1 MTDGDAERA
10 PGARIRA
17 FLEAACR
24 HGRRRSAVTAFLD
37 GLLLLVA
44 IAWVAAVVSGLWLRG
59 DLVRTGAVWLG
70 IVVVCARLLVALRHM
85 RRSLRADLAAA
96 RAIAASPGPL
106 RRPLPSDAE
115 DETIQRADRLLRH
128 EVVAALELAE
138 ALSERD
144 QGNERSERPE
154 RSEDHDGEGTSRVR
168 AAAVGSEIL
177 AQRYVEDVERR
188 VEAPTVDPRW
198 ALPQPRLRARVLGL
212 LGLCGAALGSLLV
225 SGTVAHGVGL
235 LVAGVDGTPP
245 VPPEPVWSNLT
256 LQLDYPGYTRRPRRV
271 VPNPSGALRV
281 PAGTDVTVML
291 TARRP
296 AAAGRLV
303 VNYDAAELATA
314 PPPEIIDLEPYA
326 GDVMPGGSA
335 GAGEEPGSQGEA
347 PSTPSADAAGM
358 KWQGS
363 FTARGSGTWT
373 LVLLDDE
380 DDDPGEA
387 SRRSSALPLS
397 QEPDRPPEI
406 ELAPLPRER
415 REVRESDSVDLR
427 FTARDDFGLAR
438 AQLVYQLPDGTAH
451 RLAIKP
457 PAKKRRT
464 WRGHYTWDISQIP
477 IAERSEVLYWIEV
490 RDNDPGLGL
499 VPLADPP
506 GKSTRSA
513 TMRLVVRDDEAEHAA
528 NILKL
533 REIRDFSV
541 DLLALRMLTRAFETE
556 AEATESGRT
565 HPGLAVRAAM
575 ARDLL
580 ARSAELL
587 AHVAA
592 AIDALSMDSLAHER
606 DVATLAGVH
615 KRLAELH
622 RTELSLHEAMPPRS
636 EVERPDDAEKALAAL
651 QPHNGEELT
660 QLEDEIIRL
669 DDLVQGQILERLEGL
684 VARLEAT
691 QRKLVE
697 LLEQLAAGDESV
709 RSQIEQLEQ
718 RRREDLRRIAEARAM
733 LSQEVEQEFMNV
745 DAFEALQKLEQE
757 GLQDML
763 ERGDVDQALQ
773 RAQQQL
779 GEIQGVRDQ
788 VQQRLGESGPGPEL
802 SEEEKQRM
810 KLLREL
816 SRMQD
821 DEGSLRSRSKNLH
834 ERWREA
840 VSEQGSEQTDREAA
854 SERAEQMKEALEE
867 VNDARLGR
875 EGRRGLMDA
884 LDALERL
891 SELSDNDEASA
902 LDLAE
907 AAEDLEQ
914 ALQQAVAGSESSES
928 EGKAVRQA
936 QKRAASLRERLM
948 KPLPSPGEV
957 LPADDQQELAE
968 LEAQQRGLDKRAR
981 ELLDDPLSDMLPNE
995 GRQAM
1000 RKARRRMDGS
1010 ADRLGAQ
1017 RPGEAVPG
1025 QQRAWDALQEAID
1038 SLRQGSPPP
1047 PSASSGDA
1055 STEAERDRSLRDE
1068 LMDAMRE
1075 QPPEGFAEPVER
1087 YYEELLR

>member
-1 MTDGDAERA
+1 M
-10 PGARIRA
+10 
-17 FLEAACR
+17 EAACR
-24 HGRRRSAVTAFLD
+24 HGRRRSAATAALD
-37 GLLLLVA
+37 ALLILVGV
-44 IAWVAAVVSGLWLRG
+44 AWVAAVISGMWLRG
-59 DLVRTGAVWLG
+59 DVVRLAAVWTA
-70 IVVVCARLLVALRHM
+70 IVVVSARLVLALRTM
-85 RRSLRADLAAA
+85 RRTMRADLATAQAVAA
-96 RAIAASPGPL
+96 HGAPL

-115 DETIQRADRLLRH
+115 DPARLRADRLLRH
-128 EVVAALELAE
+128 EIVAAIELGEALAE
-138 ALSERD
+138 RD
-144 QGNERSERPE
+144 APPE
-154 RSEDHDGEGTSRVR
+154 QDEVGADPSEDPPEDATASRVR
-168 AAAVGSEIL
+168 AAAVGSEVL
-177 AQRYVEDVERR
+177 ARRYVQDVERR
-188 VEAPTVDPRW
+188 VDGPTIDPKW
-198 ALPQPRLRARVLGL
+198 ALPHARLRARVLGL
-212 LGLCGAALGSLLV
+212 IALVGVAFGSLLA
-225 SGTVAHGVGL
+225 SSTFAHGVGL

-245 VPPEPVWSNLT
+245 VPPEPVWSSLT
-256 LQLDYPGYTRRPRRV
+256 LQLDYPVYTRRPRRV

-281 PAGTDVTVML
+281 PAGTEVTVML

-303 VNYDAAELATA
+303 VNYDADELATA
-314 PPPEIIDLEPYA
+314 PPPEIIDLEPHVSEEPEPA
-326 GDVMPGGSA
+326 VAEPGGKAQASEDA
-335 GAGEEPGSQGEA
+335 NAAS
-347 PSTPSADAAGM
+347 PSAEGM
-358 KWQGS
+358 KWRGT

-380 DDDPGEA
+380 EDDPGDA
-387 SRRSSALPLS
+387 ARRSAALPLS

-427 FTARDDFGLAR
+427 FTARDDFGLSR

-457 PAKKRRT
+457 PVKTRRT

-506 GKSTRSA
+506 GKTTRSA

-533 REIRDFSV
+533 REIRNFAV

-556 AEATESGRT
+556 EEATAIGRA
-565 HPGLAVRAAM
+565 HPGLAVQAAM

-606 DVATLAGVH
+606 DVATLSAVH

-636 EVERPDDAEKALAAL
+636 EIERPDDAARALVAL
-651 QPHNGEELT
+651 EPHNAEELT

-691 QRKLVE
+691 QRKLVD

-733 LSQEVEQEFMNV
+733 LSQEVEEEFMNV

-802 SEEEKQRM
+802 SEEEKKRM
-810 KLLREL
+810 QLLREL

-821 DEGSLRSRSKNLH
+821 DEGSLRTRSKNLH

-840 VSEQGSEQTDREAA
+840 VSEQGSEQADREAA
-854 SERAEQMKEALEE
+854 GERADALGEALEE

-884 LDALERL
+884 QDAAERL
-891 SELSDNDEASA
+891 SELSKDEETSA

-907 AAEDLEQ
+907 AAEALEQ
-914 ALQQAVAGSESSES
+914 ALEQAVAGSEGSEA

-936 QKRAASLRERLM
+936 QRRAQSLRERLM
-948 KPLPSPGEV
+948 KPLPSPGDV
-957 LPADDQQELAE
+957 LPAEDQKELGE

-981 ELLDDPLSDMLPNE
+981 ELLDDPLSDLLPGE

-1000 RKARRRMDGS
+1000 RRARRRMEGS

-1017 RPGEAVPG
+1017 RPGQAVPG
-1025 QQRAWDALQEAID
+1025 QQSAWNALQEAID

>member
-1 MTDGDAERA
+1 M
-10 PGARIRA
+10 
-17 FLEAACR
+17 EAACR
-24 HGRRRSAVTAFLD
+24 HGRRRSATTAFLD
-37 GLLLLVA
+37 GLLLLVG
-44 IAWVAAVVSGLWLRG
+44 IAWVAAVVSGVWLRG
-59 DLVRTGAVWLG
+59 DLARTVAVWLG
-70 IVVVCARLLVALRHM
+70 IAVVSARLVLALRHM
-85 RRSLRADLAAA
+85 RRTLRADLAAA
-96 RAIAASPGPL
+96 QAIAAHPGPL
-106 RRPLPSDAE
+106 RRPLPSDA
-115 DETIQRADRLLRH
+115 DDAAVRRADRLLRH
-128 EVVAALELAE
+128 EIVAAVELAD
-138 ALSERD
+138 ALEQE
-144 QGNERSERPE
+144 QGDDHEPPE
-154 RSEDHDGEGTSRVR
+154 PRSRVR
-168 AAAVGSEIL
+168 AAAVGSEVL
-177 AQRYVEDVERR
+177 ARRYIEDVERR
-188 VEAPTVDPRW
+188 VDGPTVDPRW
-198 ALPQPRLRARVLGL
+198 ALPQARLRARVLGL
-212 LGLCGAALGSLLV
+212 LGLVGAAFGSLLL

-245 VPPEPVWSNLT
+245 VPPEPVWSTLT
-256 LQLDYPGYTRRPRRV
+256 LQLDYPVYTRRPRRV

-281 PAGTDVTVML
+281 PAGTEVTVML

-303 VNYDAAELATA
+303 VNYDADELATA
-314 PPPEIIDLEPYA
+314 PPPELIDLEPYT
-326 GDVMPGGSA
+326 GDLASGST
-335 GAGEEPGSQGEA
+335 
-347 PSTPSADAAGM
+347 TPDASKPDDAGM
-358 KWQGS
+358 KWQGT

-373 LVLLDDE
+373 LVLLDE
-380 DDDPGEA
+380 ADDDPGEA
-387 SRRSSALPLS
+387 ARRSAALPLS

-427 FTARDDFGLAR
+427 FTARDDFGLSR

-457 PAKKRRT
+457 PASKRRT

-506 GKSTRSA
+506 GKSARSA
-513 TMRLVVRDDEAEHAA
+513 TMRLVVRDDEAEHAN

-556 AEATESGRT
+556 AEATEAGRT

-636 EVERPDDAEKALAAL
+636 EVERPDDAEKALLAL
-651 QPHNGEELT
+651 EPHNAEELT

-733 LSQEVEQEFMNV
+733 LSQEVEREFMNV
-745 DAFEALQKLEQE
+745 DAFEALQKLEQD

-810 KLLREL
+810 QLLREL

-821 DEGSLRSRSKNLH
+821 DEGSLRLRSKNLH

-840 VSEQGSEQTDREAA
+840 VSGQASEQSDRETAG
-854 SERAEQMKEALEE
+854 ERAEQMKEALEE

-891 SELSDNDEASA
+891 SDLAETEEASA

-914 ALQQAVAGSESSES
+914 ALQQAVAGSESSEA
-928 EGKAVRQA
+928 EGKAMRQA
-936 QKRAASLRERLM
+936 HKRAESLREQLM
-948 KPLPSPGEV
+948 GPLPTPGDV
-957 LPADDQQELAE
+957 LGPEDQKELDE

-981 ELLDDPLSDMLPNE
+981 ELLDDPMSDMLPSE

-1010 ADRLGAQ
+1010 AERLGAQ